1 MLANTAE
8 VTHAYEEIEV
18 RNGGALV
25 GSVSLL
31 GQIPKP
37 KGYNLMTFPDPVYCG
52 RISNGAGWRLLQP
65 FDVGPNGEF
74 RQVVVMVVGIDKG
87 KALPTTTSKIEAVDC
102 KLSPYVSVVFGSGI
116 A

>member
-1 MLANTAE
+1 
-8 VTHAYEEIEV
+8 
-18 RNGGALV
+18 
-25 GSVSLL
+25 
-31 GQIPKP
+31 
-37 KGYNLMTFPDPVYCG
+37 
-52 RISNGAGWRLLQP
+52 LLQP